1 MIVEPWK
8 YWTQCKWWNNEELR
22 KDNLVPDSC
31 CRTQTPHCG
40 KRDHPSNIYRSG
52 KDKKIFFDINLFIL
66 IGNKYATLNYNIFN
80 NCRLYQS
87 SRENRKRSL
96 DYCGCLGNWN
106 MFSTADWYNTSMRSP
121 VQIKKNIPLWI
132 ICLQGFQA

>member
-8 YWTQCKWWNNEELR
+8 YWTQCKWWNNDELR

-52 KDKKIFFDINLFIL
+52 KITKSHLILSYLFKSKNKTSMCHLTKKNSFIL
-66 IGNKYATLNYNIFN
+66 GCISRVAKIAKDHLIIVGALAIGICLVQLIGIILACALQ
-80 NCRLYQS
+80 CRLRRIYH
-87 SRENRKRSL
+87 
-96 DYCGCLGNWN
+96 YG
-106 MFSTADWYNTSMRSP
+106 
-121 VQIKKNIPLWI
+121 
-132 ICLQGFQA
+132 

>member
-1 MIVEPWK
+1 MSTQNSDVMIVEPWK

-52 KDKKIFFDINLFIL
+52 KDKKIFFDVDLLIL
-66 IGNKYATLNYNIFN
+66 KKGNKYMVLNYKIFIN
-80 NCRLYQS
+80 VGCISRVAKIAKDHLIIVGALAIGICLVQLIGIILACALQCRLRRIYH
-87 SRENRKRSL
+87 
-96 DYCGCLGNWN
+96 YG
-106 MFSTADWYNTSMRSP
+106 
-121 VQIKKNIPLWI
+121 
-132 ICLQGFQA
+132 